1 VKRVAFPAPP
11 TKSWLRPLGYR
22 RIGTGKLMARSRPMG
37 PEIIDQQTVE
47 RLLDPSM
54 LIDRLAQAFVAL
66 SRGEVIAP
74 RRVALSTEKGS
85 SLSMPAY
92 RPGGHLMVK
101 VVNIFDGNKSLGL
114 PSQQSLICLFD
125 ADTGGPVAV
134 VDATVMTT
142 MRTAATAA
150 LSTTL
155 LARENSK
162 VLTIIGAG
170 AQAEAHLRLIPL
182 TRPLDEIRV
191 SARRLSDAERI
202 AALDP
207 RAVAVRSREKAVRSS
222 DIVSMCTSAG
232 TPVLDAAW
240 VAPGA
245 HVTSVGYHEP
255 EGELPRALLDRATLF
270 VETRL
275 AFEAPPGGCFE
286 LAGLDP
292 KLGTELGEL
301 LERTKPGRT
310 SGDQVTVFKSMGHA
324 VEDLV
329 ACECLLSVLERRS
342 RQNGGKARAGK
353 TL

>member
-1 VKRVAFPAPP
+1 VTRVVFVARP
-11 TKSWLRPLGYR
+11 TESWLRPLSYG
-22 RIGTGKLMARSRPMG
+22 RIGTGDLMTRSRPMG
-37 PEIIDQQTVE
+37 LEIIGQRKVE
-47 RLLDPSM
+47 KLLDPSM
-54 LIDRLAQAFVAL
+54 LIDRLAEAFVAL

-74 RRVALSTEKGS
+74 PRVALLTEKGS

-92 RPGGHLMVK
+92 RPGGLLMVK

-114 PSQQSLICLFD
+114 PSHPSVICLFD
-125 ADTGGPVAV
+125 PDTGVPLAV
-134 VDATVMTT
+134 VDATVITT

-150 LSTTL
+150 LSTAL

-191 SARRLSDAERI
+191 SARRFTDAQRI

-207 RAVAVRSREKAVRSS
+207 RAVAVRSKEKAVRSS

-232 TPVLDAAW
+232 TPVLNAGW
-240 VAPGA
+240 VAPGT

-255 EGELPRALLDRATLF
+255 YGELPRALVDRATLF

-275 AFEAPPGGCFE
+275 AFEPPPRGCFE

-292 KLGTELGEL
+292 SLGTELGEV
-301 LERTKPGRT
+301 LEQSKPGRT

-324 VEDLV
+324 IEDLV
-329 ACECLLSVLERRS
+329 ACECLLSVLERRT
-342 RQNGGKARAGK
+342 RQNGRKGKAGK
-353 TL
+353 TS